1 MFAIDFNNLNSYYD
15 LGLKIISRPNFS
27 VPERDIRFT
36 PLDGR
41 HGAYTEDLETY
52 KDIEIPISFNFID
65 RENLTSSIRRIKHW
79 LIGNIL
85 DKKLIFS
92 DDLDYFY
99 KVKQVKIDKEIE
111 RKARVLGRFTAIIV
125 CEPFSYLKTGEHPIT
140 ITQPTSIFNEGTFE
154 SQPIIKIYGQGNIT
168 LTVNNENIILTGIE
182 QYITLDCEIEHAYKD
197 LVVNTQNNKMQGDFP
212 ILKEGQNIITW
223 IGNVTKIEIIP
234 KWRCL

>member
-1 MFAIDFNNLNSYYD
+1 MFAINFNNVNSYYD
-15 LGLKIISRPNFS
+15 LGLKIISRPNAP
-27 VPERDIRFT
+27 VPVRDIRFT

-41 HGAYTEDLETY
+41 NGAYTEDLGVY
-52 KDIEIPISFNFID
+52 KDIEIPVSFNFID

-79 LIGNIL
+79 LIGTIL

-111 RKARVLGRFTAIIV
+111 RKARVLGRFTAIFV
-125 CEPFSYLKTGEHPIT
+125 CEPFSYLKTGENTIT

-154 SQPIIKIYGQGNIT
+154 SKPIIKVYGGGNIT
-168 LTVNNENIILTGIE
+168 LTVNNKNVVLTAID
-182 QYITLDCEIEHAYKD
+182 QSVTLDSEIEHAYKD
-197 LVVNTQNNKMQGDFP
+197 LVVNTQNYKMLGDFP
-212 ILKEGQNIITW
+212 ILKEEQNIITW
-223 IGNVTKIEIIP
+223 VGNVTKIEIIP